1 LTCRTFTI
9 QTQHVSIP
17 AESGESE
24 QTNLELNP
32 VMEVKKS
39 MPAKTR
45 TTVRKT
51 KAQNE
56 AAGASLLSAEEAA
69 PFEQGMQ
76 TLFSLV
82 GLMRTMSPDGSSGAA
97 NPKLILSNS
106 GLELRVSPTEPAA
119 TPESADR
126 LTDMERSLKLLSD
139 RIAKMEA
146 ELGSQNA
153 ELDSLRA
160 AVKQNEE
167 LMEALVD
174 SISMMDDLTFGK
186 GELALGSKPL
196 AS

>member
-1 LTCRTFTI
+1 MTI
-9 QTQHVSIP
+9 L
-17 AESGESE
+17 AETGESE
-24 QTNLELNP
+24 QTSLELNP
-32 VMEVKKS
+32 VMDVKKS

-45 TTVRKT
+45 TTLRKT
-51 KAQNE
+51 KSQKD
-56 AAGASLLSAEEAA
+56 AAGVSLLSAEEAA

-82 GLMRTMSPDGSSGAA
+82 GLMRSMSADGTSAA

-106 GLELRVSPTEPAA
+106 GLELRVAAAESAA
-119 TPESADR
+119 TPESSSD
-126 LTDMERSLKLLSD
+126 TERTLKLLSD
-139 RIAKMEA
+139 RIAKMQE
-146 ELGSQNA
+146 ELNFQTT
-153 ELDSLRA
+153 ELESLRA

-186 GELALGSKPL
+186 GEMPLGSKPL

>member
-1 LTCRTFTI
+1 LTCRSLAT
-9 QTQHVSIP
+9 QTQYVTIL
-17 AESGESE
+17 AETGESE
-24 QTNLELNP
+24 QTSLELNP

-51 KAQNE
+51 KAQKE

-82 GLMRTMSPDGSSGAA
+82 GLMRNMSADGASAA
-97 NPKLILSNS
+97 APKLILSNS
-106 GLELRVSPTEPAA
+106 GLELRVSAAESTA
-119 TPESADR
+119 TPESPDQ
-126 LTDMERSLKLLSD
+126 LSDMERSLKLLSD
-139 RIAKMEA
+139 RIAKME
-146 ELGSQNA
+146 EQLGSQNA

-186 GELALGSKPL
+186 GEMPLGSKPL

>member
-1 LTCRTFTI
+1 
-9 QTQHVSIP
+9 
-17 AESGESE
+17 
-24 QTNLELNP
+24 
-32 VMEVKKS
+32 
-39 MPAKTR
+39 
-45 TTVRKT
+45 
-51 KAQNE
+51 
-56 AAGASLLSAEEAA
+56 
-69 PFEQGMQ
+69 
-76 TLFSLV
+76 
-82 GLMRTMSPDGSSGAA
+82 MRNMSPDGASAAA
-97 NPKLILSNS
+97 NPKLILSSS

-126 LTDMERSLKLLSD
+126 LADMERSLKLLSD
-139 RIAKMEA
+139 RIGKMEE

-186 GELALGSKPL
+186 ADMALGSKPL

>member
-1 LTCRTFTI
+1 MT
-9 QTQHVSIP
+9 IP
-17 AESGESE
+17 AEAGESE
-24 QTNLELNP
+24 QTSLELNP

-45 TTVRKT
+45 TIARKT
-51 KAQNE
+51 KAQQDT
-56 AAGASLLSAEEAA
+56 ASASLLSADDAA
-69 PFEQGMQ
+69 PFELGMQ

-82 GLMRTMSPDGSSGAA
+82 GLMRNMSPDGSSAAA

-106 GLELRVSPTEPAA
+106 GLELRVSPTEPAS

-126 LTDMERSLKLLSD
+126 LSDMERSLKMLSD
-139 RIAKMEA
+139 RIGKMEE

-186 GELALGSKPL
+186 ADMALGSKPL

>member
-1 LTCRTFTI
+1 MTI
-9 QTQHVSIP
+9 L
-17 AESGESE
+17 AETGESE
-24 QTNLELNP
+24 QTSLELNP

-45 TTVRKT
+45 TTARKT
-51 KAQNE
+51 KAQSE
-56 AAGASLLSAEEAA
+56 TAGASLLSADEAA

-82 GLMRTMSPDGSSGAA
+82 GLMRNMSPDGSSGAA

-106 GLELRVSPTEPAA
+106 GLELRVAPTESAA

-126 LTDMERSLKLLSD
+126 LSDMERSLKLLSE
-139 RIAKMEA
+139 RIGKMEA
-146 ELGSQNA
+146 ELGAQNT

-186 GELALGSKPL
+186 GEMALGSKPL

>member
-1 LTCRTFTI
+1 MTTL
-9 QTQHVSIP
+9 
-17 AESGESE
+17 AETGESE
-24 QTNLELNP
+24 QTSLELNP

-45 TTVRKT
+45 TTVRKM
-51 KAQNE
+51 KAQKD
-56 AAGASLLSAEEAA
+56 AAGASLLSAEDAA

-82 GLMRTMSPDGSSGAA
+82 GLMRNMSADGTSAA

-106 GLELRVSPTEPAA
+106 GLELRVAA
-119 TPESADR
+119 AESAAAPESSPE
-126 LTDMERSLKLLSD
+126 MERTVKLLSE
-139 RIAKMEA
+139 RLAKMEE
-146 ELGSQNA
+146 ELGFQNA
-153 ELDSLRA
+153 EIESLRS

-186 GELALGSKPL
+186 GEMPLGSKPL